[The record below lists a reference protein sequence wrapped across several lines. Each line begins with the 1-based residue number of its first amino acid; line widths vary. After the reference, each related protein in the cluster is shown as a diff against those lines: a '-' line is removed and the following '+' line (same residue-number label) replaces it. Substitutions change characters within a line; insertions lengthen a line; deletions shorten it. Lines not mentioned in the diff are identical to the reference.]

1 MTRAVHAPY
10 YTVLI
15 KAPTKQQGANNRR
28 EDMKEKQ
35 QEGGKRNGPGK
46 ILKIILIIIAAIIA
60 LNIGFFLYIS
70 SSEKNFKQMQNF
82 VTSDSGAA
90 ASSEG
95 GTEK

>member
-15 KAPTKQQGANNRR
+15 KAPTKPQGANNRR

-35 QEGGKRNGPGK
+35 QEGGKKRGPGK
-46 ILKIILIIIAAIIA
+46 ALKIVMIIIAAIIVI
-60 LNIGFFLYIS
+60 NIGFFLYIS

-82 VTSDSGAA
+82 VTSDSGAG